1 MNPDDPVLIDAA
13 PPAPAESDLWTS
25 LKESIRGSR
34 QDFTRGP
41 IGRAILLLAVP
52 MVLEMVM
59 ESVFAIVDVFVVS
72 RLGADAVAT
81 VGLTESMLTIIYAV
95 AMGLSIGATAVVA
108 RRIGER
114 DPEAAARSA
123 VQAIAIAVLVALPIS
138 LAGILLARP
147 LLSVME
153 ASPWVLEHGVVYTR
167 VMLGSAP
174 IILLLFLIN
183 AIFRGA
189 GDAAIAMR
197 VLWLANGINIVLGPT
212 LVFGLG
218 LGVVGAATATA
229 IGRGVGV
236 LYQLRRLFRPGGRVR
251 VEPRHLAL
259 ETSTM
264 LTMLRLSGSGM
275 VQILIGMT
283 SWVFLVRIISGFG
296 SAAVAAYTIA
306 IRMVIFALLPS
317 WGLSNAAATLV
328 GQNLGAHQPDRARQ
342 AVWVAC
348 RWNMVF
354 LGLIGILFFAGAD
367 FLVGIFSR
375 DPQVHPLGVSCLR
388 IVSAGFLFYA
398 FGMVVSQAFNGAG
411 DTWTPTLINLLC
423 FWIVELP
430 LAWFLSYGAGMGPR
444 GAFWSIVACHTL
456 LAVVSAL
463 IFRRG
468 RWSLRKV

>member
-1 MNPDDPVLIDAA
+1 MNPNESVLLDAQPSSPEEA
-13 PPAPAESDLWTS
+13 GLWSS
-25 LKESIRGSR
+25 LKEALRGSH

-95 AMGLSIGATAVVA
+95 AIGLTIGATAVVA

-114 DPEAAARSA
+114 DPEGAARSA
-123 VQAIAIAVLVALPIS
+123 VQAIFLGVLAALPIS

-147 LLSVME
+147 LLGLMG
-153 ASPWVLEHGVVYTR
+153 ASPWVLEHGVTYTR

-174 IILLLFLIN
+174 IVLLLFLMN

-197 VLWLANGINIVLGPT
+197 VLWLANGINIVLGPI

-218 LGVVGAATATA
+218 LGVAGAALATA
-229 IGRGVGV
+229 VGRGVGV
-236 LYQLRRLFRPGGRVR
+236 LYQLYRLSSPGGRVR
-251 VEPRHLAL
+251 VEPRHLGL
-259 ETSTM
+259 EASTI

-296 SAAVAAYTIA
+296 SEAVAGYTIA

-317 WGLSNAAATLV
+317 FGLANAAATLM
-328 GQNLGAHQPDRARQ
+328 GQNLGARQPDRARQ
-342 AVWVAC
+342 AVWTAC

-354 LGLIGILFFAGAD
+354 LGIVGLLFFACAD
-367 FLVGIFSR
+367 PLVSVFSR
-375 DPQVHPLGVSCLR
+375 DPLVHPVGVSCLR
-388 IVSAGFLFYA
+388 IVSTGFLFYA
-398 FGMVVSQAFNGAG
+398 FGMVLSQAFNGAG
-411 DTWTPTLINLLC
+411 DTWTPTVINLLC

-430 LAWFLSYGAGMGPR
+430 VAWILSYWIGMGPR
-444 GAFWSIVACHTL
+444 GAFWSIVVCHTL

-463 IFRRG
+463 IFKRG
-468 RWSLRKV
+468 RWSLQKV